1 MARTPNSFRER
12 DGVEL
17 SVAFGDKSDSGD
29 TTVVTVAAG
38 DIVKVYGISISADA
52 TLTGDVHAEIGST
65 QITTKMRNAIV
76 GGTHWIL
83 PVTGNYVQGALGEDV
98 IISNTVAEAISYAVY
113 YITVKP

>member
-1 MARTPNSFRER
+1 MRTPNSFRER

-17 SVAFGDKSDSGD
+17 SVAFGDKADSGD

-52 TLTGDVHAEIGST
+52 TLTGTVHAEVGST
-65 QITTKMRNAIV
+65 QITVKARKLIT
-76 GGTHWIL
+76 GGAHWIF
-83 PVTGNYVQGALGEDV
+83 PITGSYYQGALGEDV
-98 IISNTVAEAISYAVY
+98 IINNSAAESISYAVY